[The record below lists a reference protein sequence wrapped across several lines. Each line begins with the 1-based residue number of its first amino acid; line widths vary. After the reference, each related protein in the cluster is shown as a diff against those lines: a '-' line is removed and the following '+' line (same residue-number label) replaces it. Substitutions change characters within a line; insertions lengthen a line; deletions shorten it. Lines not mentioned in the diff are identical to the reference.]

1 MVKDLKS
8 GQCHRADKLIE
19 EHVEKLVAKKKDM
32 KQDEKDRLLKISY
45 DAGAYGK
52 DQLNQAIKELN
63 IKAPETGNDL
73 SEALPFNLMFETQ
86 IGPTGTQRG
95 FLRPETAQGIFI
107 NFRRLI
113 DFNNGRMPFA
123 AAQIGL
129 GFRNEIHPKQGLLR
143 VREFTM
149 AEIEHFVDPDNKDHH
164 KFSRVAD
171 LKLPLFSA
179 QNQMTVERRIINDM
193 TLAEAVANK
202 VIDNQTLAYFMARTY
217 LFLQS
222 VGISSEGIRFRQHR
236 SDEMAHYA
244 KDCWDAEVETSYGWI
259 EIAGHADRSCFDLSR
274 HARRTKTELV
284 AARLL
289 PEPKQVKFVK
299 VLPNKKEIG
308 KVFKGDSKPINDVLE
323 EASEEEKL
331 NFMKEFEAT
340 GEATLT
346 LPSGKQVKLN
356 KDFVAFEL
364 GEKTQHEEK
373 YTPSVIEPSFGIG
386 RIVYCIFEHCFK
398 IRPHEASRTYFTF
411 PPLIAPLK
419 CSILPLI
426 PNPEL
431 NNFVQNISK
440 SQVVCDLARVDAYP
454 FGCVVQDR
462 RLGPDHWQ
470 ALCSHR

>member
-8 GQCHRADKLIE
+8 GQCHRADKMIE
-19 EHVEKLVAKKKDM
+19 EYIEKLIAKKKDI
-32 KQDEKDRLLKISY
+32 KQVEKDRLLKIAY
-45 DAGAYGK
+45 DAGSMGK
-52 DQLNQAIKELN
+52 DQLNATIRDLA

-107 NFRRLI
+107 NFKRLL

-129 GFRNEIHPKQGLLR
+129 GFRNEIHPRQGLLR

-149 AEIEHFVDPDNKDHH
+149 AEIEHFVDSENKDHH
-164 KFSRVAD
+164 KFANIKD

-179 QNQMTVERRIINDM
+179 ANQLTTERLVINDM
-193 TLAEAVANK
+193 TAGQAVEQK
-202 VIDNQTLAYFMARTY
+202 VIDNQTIAYFMARTF

-222 VGISSEGIRFRQHR
+222 VGIAAEGIRFRQHR

-259 EIAGHADRSCFDLSR
+259 EIAGHADRSCFDLTR
-274 HARRTKTELV
+274 HAKRTKTELV

-289 PEPKQVKFVK
+289 PEPRQVKFVK

-308 KVFKGDSKPINDVLE
+308 KIFKGDSKPINDVLDESTE
-323 EASEEEKL
+323 EDKV
-331 NFMKEFEAT
+331 NFMKEFEST
-340 GEATLT
+340 GEVTLT
-346 LPSGKQVKLN
+346 LASGKQVKLN
-356 KDFVAFEL
+356 KEYVTFEL
-364 GEKTQHEEK
+364 AEKTQFEEK

-398 IRPHEASRTYFTF
+398 IRAHEASRTYFTF

-431 NNFVQNISK
+431 NSFVSNISK
-440 SQVVCDLARVDAYP
+440 FECDPLIIVYRVNADKSW
-454 FGCVVQDR
+454 CVLKDR
-462 RLGPDHWQ
+462 RLWFHHW
-470 ALCSHR
+470 

>member
-19 EHVEKLVAKKKDM
+19 EHIEKVIAKKKDM
-32 KQDEKDRLLKISY
+32 KQEERDRLNKIAN
-45 DAGAYGK
+45 DAGTYGK
-52 DQLNQAIKELN
+52 EQLNQAIKDLA
-63 IKAPETGNDL
+63 IKAPDTGNDL

-107 NFRRLI
+107 NFRRLL

-123 AAQIGL
+123 SAQIGL

-149 AEIEHFVDPDNKDHH
+149 AEIEHFVDPENKDHP
-164 KFSRVAD
+164 KFGRVKD
-171 LKLPLFSA
+171 MKLPLFSA
-179 QNQMTVERRIINDM
+179 ANQETTERLIIKDL
-193 TLAEAVANK
+193 TLEEAVANK

-217 LFLQS
+217 LFLKG
-222 VGISSEGIRFRQHR
+222 VGISEDGIRFRQHR

-259 EIAGHADRSCFDLSR
+259 EIAGHADRSCYDLSR
-274 HARRTKTELV
+274 HAKRTKTDLV

-289 PEPKQVKFVK
+289 AEPRQVKFVK
-299 VLPNKKEIG
+299 ITANKKEIG
-308 KVFKGDSKPINDVLE
+308 KVFKGDSKPINDLLE
-323 EASEEEKL
+323 EATEEEKQKL
-331 NFMKEFEAT
+331 MTEFEAT
-340 GEATLT
+340 GEATLN
-346 LPSGKQVKLN
+346 LAGGKQVKLN
-356 KDFVAFEL
+356 KSFVAFEM
-364 GEKTQHEEK
+364 GERTQHEEK

-398 IRPHEASRTYFTF
+398 IRPQEASRTYFTF

-426 PNPEL
+426 PNAEL
-431 NNFVQNISK
+431 NSIVQSISK
-440 SQVVCDLARVDAYP
+440 LIFPPIV
-454 FGCVVQDR
+454 
-462 RLGPDHWQ
+462 
-470 ALCSHR
+470 